1 MLFVDQKK
9 VNSELEKKLNL
20 DGFWL
25 KNYDEI
31 IMELE
36 KLANTNLLIE
46 PSKMTALLINSLDK
60 SVKIIQEINPSTHL
74 KAAKNTK
81 EIAHIQDAMI
91 EDGVALCKFLPGL
104 KKR

>member
-1 MLFVDQKK
+1 
-9 VNSELEKKLNL
+9 
-20 DGFWL
+20 
-25 KNYDEI
+25 
-31 IMELE
+31 MELE

-91 EDGVALCKFLPGL
+91 EDGVALCKFFCLA
-104 KKR
+104 